1 MSANGLVVVPK
12 LRILSLGWGVQ
23 SWTLAAMMALG
34 EMEPVDFA
42 VFADTGWEHS
52 ATYAHATKWTPWLE
66 QRGVKV
72 RVVKGKRTDVV
83 REDWS
88 AATMI
93 PAFSADRVTGA
104 PGQIRRQCTHDW
116 KIMPVRAFIRGVLKE
131 RGLAAAPGRVELLMG
146 ISLDEWHRMRSSDVR
161 YIGNRYPLVDRR
173 ITRADCVRWL
183 GIHGLE
189 VPAKSSCVFCPYQ
202 ARQAWRDMKRQD
214 GSDWAVAVQIDT
226 DIRERRAKHLLY
238 VHPARV
244 PLAQAV
250 RIPEDEGA
258 HQLEMGCDGGVCF
271 V

>member
-131 RGLAAAPGRVELLMG
+131 RGLAAAQGVLNCSWASVWMSGTGCGRVTFD
-146 ISLDEWHRMRSSDVR
+146 ISEIATPWWTGAS
-161 YIGNRYPLVDRR
+161 P
-173 ITRADCVRWL
+173 
-183 GIHGLE
+183 GLI
-189 VPAKSSCVFCPYQ
+189 VCGGWGST
-202 ARQAWRDMKRQD
+202 AWRSPRSPPAYSARTKL
-214 GSDWAVAVQIDT
+214 G
-226 DIRERRAKHLLY
+226 KHG
-238 VHPARV
+238 
-244 PLAQAV
+244 
-250 RIPEDEGA
+250 ET
-258 HQLEMGCDGGVCF
+258 
-271 V
+271 